1 MLGNTVASSIQRA
14 MGDCQPM
21 TRFQVDSGLEVIC
34 GWLLPP
40 RCVLCGGRGQR
51 PCLDLCAGCEAALP
65 ASPQV
70 LLEGQRPIERCLAPF
85 AYAFPVDHLIQMLK
99 YRGHLA
105 VGRVLGTL
113 LARSVRALGLHHDV
127 DCVVPVPLHP
137 GRHAERGFNQSA
149 EIAGRVARVLGLE
162 TLEGAV
168 GRVRDTR
175 PQVGL
180 RPEERRRN
188 IADAFVASA
197 LFRGRR
203 VAVVDDVMTTGAT
216 VGAVAAALRQAGAI
230 SVDAWCVAR
239 AAHPD
244 RPPGQVRLEAPTMR
258 HFRA

>member
-34 GWLLPP
+34 GLLLPP

-51 PCLDLCAGCEAALP
+51 PCLDLCAGCEVALP

-85 AYAFPVDHLIQMLK
+85 AYAFPVDHLIQLLK

-180 RPEERRRN
+180 PPEERRRN
-188 IADAFVASA
+188 IAGAFVASA
-197 LFRGRR
+197 LISGPAGRRRGRR
-203 VAVVDDVMTTGAT
+203 DDHGSYRRRRRRGAATGRRDLGRRLVRCA
-216 VGAVAAALRQAGAI
+216 
-230 SVDAWCVAR
+230 S
-239 AAHPD
+239 H
-244 RPPGQVRLEAPTMR
+244 PPGQVRLEAPTMR